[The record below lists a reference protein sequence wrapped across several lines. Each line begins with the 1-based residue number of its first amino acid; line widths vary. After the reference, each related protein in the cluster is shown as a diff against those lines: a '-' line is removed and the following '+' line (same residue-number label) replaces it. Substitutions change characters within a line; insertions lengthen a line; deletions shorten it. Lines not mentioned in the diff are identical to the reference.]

1 MKRRPALLLLPVLFT
16 LAACTIYRPDV
27 QQGNEVTAAQVA
39 LLKPGM
45 TRSQVRFVLGT
56 PLISDPFHPD
66 RWDYIYTMRL
76 GRSEKIE
83 TRRVT
88 VYFRNDSLDRVEN
101 RIANA
106 TP

>member
-1 MKRRPALLLLPVLFT
+1 MKRFLILLPL
-16 LAACTIYRPDV
+16 LASLSACIVVYRPDV

-39 LLKPGM
+39 QLKQGM
-45 TRSQVRFVLGT
+45 TRTQVRFVLGT

-66 RWDYIYTMRL
+66 RWDYLYSLRL
-76 GRSEKIE
+76 GRSSQVE

-88 VYFRNDSLDRVEN
+88 VYFKSDVLERIEDRLS
-101 RIANA
+101 NA